1 MSPTTQ
7 PGAGTFDRTGTR
19 VIDLSIEG
27 MTCASCV
34 GRVERK
40 LGKIDGVEASVNLPL
55 KSARVTAPSD
65 ITDEEI
71 LEAVRK
77 AGYVPALKEQNGP
90 SRATAAR
97 EKDATPENDAPRPED
112 EAPAQ
117 GGHDHQ
123 MAMPSESSL
132 RRRIWV
138 STIFTVPLFAISMI
152 PGLQFPHWAWVA
164 AVLALPVA
172 TWSAWPF
179 HVTAARSARHGA
191 STMDTLVSLGVTI
204 AYLYSLARLIAD
216 PSMTAHAHPG
226 GGMASHQVYFETS
239 AVVTL
244 FLLVGRFLEA
254 RAQSRS
260 SEALHKLLDMGARDV
275 EVLEDQNDASGTRIA
290 IDALAPGDL
299 FVVRP
304 GEKIAT
310 DGTVLH
316 GESAVDESML
326 TGESLPVEVS
336 PGSEVTG
343 ATLNK
348 GGRLVVRA
356 SRVGSETT
364 LAQMGRLVA
373 DAQSS
378 KAPVARLADRI
389 SAVFV
394 PVVLVL
400 AVLTFILWWSIGG
413 QLTPAFVAAVSLL
426 VIACPCALGLATPT
440 ALLTGTGRGAQL
452 GILIKSAQVLED
464 TRRADTI
471 VLDKTGTVTRGEL
484 ALESVTPA
492 DDTADSRDA
501 ILRLAGAVENA
512 SEHPIARA
520 ISAAARASTGSL
532 PSVAG
537 FASAAG
543 GGVRGRVSLDGSIRS
558 VAVGKPGWLRE
569 IGVDVPTSVDEE
581 LSRIQGEGSI
591 AVVAAVDGAAAGILA
606 LRDEPKPDAAATIA
620 DLRAMGLRPI
630 LLTGD
635 AEPVARTVAHEVG
648 IDPADVIAG
657 VSPERKVELIE
668 QLQSSGHVVAMVGD
682 GVNDAA
688 ALARA
693 DLGIAMG
700 AGTDVALEAA
710 DITLMRNE
718 MRAIVQSVRLSQVT
732 LRVIKSSLF
741 WAFGY
746 NVIAIPVAALGLLN
760 PMIAGAAMAFSSVF
774 VVLNS
779 LRLRR
784 FGR

>member
-1 MSPTTQ
+1 MSSTSPTTQ
-7 PGAGTFDRTGTR
+7 ETFDRAGTR

-65 ITDEEI
+65 VPDEEI

-77 AGYVPALKEQNGP
+77 AGYVPSLREAASPGSRTAENAPESEQG
-90 SRATAAR
+90 S
-97 EKDATPENDAPRPED
+97 D
-112 EAPAQ
+112 EAKEHE
-117 GGHDHQ
+117 GHA
-123 MAMPSESSL
+123 MAMPPEKSL
-132 RRRIWV
+132 RRRIWI
-138 STIFTVPLFAISMI
+138 SAIFTIPLFAISMI

-191 STMDTLVSLGVTI
+191 STMDTLVSLGVII

-216 PSMTAHAHPG
+216 PMMTAHAHFG
-226 GGMASHQVYFETS
+226 GAMHMSSHQVYFETS

-244 FLLVGRFLEA
+244 FLLLGRYLET
-254 RAQSRS
+254 RAESRS
-260 SEALHKLLDMGARDV
+260 SEALHKLLDMGAHDV
-275 EVLEDQNDASGTRIA
+275 EVLKDENDVSGTRIA
-290 IDALAPGDL
+290 IDRLAAGDL
-299 FVVRP
+299 FIVRP

-310 DGTVLH
+310 DGTVIR

-326 TGESLPVEVS
+326 TGESVPVEVG
-336 PGSEVTG
+336 PGHEVTG
-343 ATLNK
+343 ATLNT

-373 DAQSS
+373 EAQSS

-389 SAVFV
+389 SAFFV
-394 PVVLVL
+394 PTVLVL
-400 AVLTFILWWSIGG
+400 ALLTFILWWSIGG
-413 QLTPAFVAAVSLL
+413 QLTPAFVAGVSLL

-471 VLDKTGTVTRGEL
+471 VMDKTGTVTRGEL
-484 ALESVTPA
+484 SLEKVELTDGASV
-492 DDTADSRDA
+492 DRDELLA
-501 ILRLAGAVENA
+501 LAGAVENA

-520 ISAAARASTGSL
+520 IASAARERGGSL
-532 PSVAG
+532 PDVHEFS
-537 FASAAG
+537 SAPG
-543 GGVRGRVSLDGSIRS
+543 GGVSGHVTAGSTTHRI
-558 VAVGKPGWLRE
+558 AVGKPQWLRS
-569 IGVDVPTSVDEE
+569 IDVEVPASAEDALT
-581 LSRIQGEGSI
+581 RAQTEGSI
-591 AVVAAVDGAAAGILA
+591 AVMVAVDGRAAGLLA

-620 DLRAMGLRPI
+620 ELTSMGLRPI

-635 AEPVARTVAHEVG
+635 AEPVARSVAREVG
-648 IDPADVIAG
+648 IDPADVISG
-657 VSPERKVELIE
+657 VSPEDKVHHVER
-668 QLQSSGHVVAMVGD
+668 LQESGHVVAMVGD

-718 MRAIVQSVRLSQVT
+718 MGAIVQSVRLSQAT

-746 NVIAIPVAALGLLN
+746 NVIAIPVAAFGLLN

-784 FGR
+784 FGK

>member
-1 MSPTTQ
+1 MSPQNSSSTE
-7 PGAGTFDRTGTR
+7 PFDRTGTR
-19 VIDLSIEG
+19 VLDLSIEG

-40 LGKIDGVEASVNLPL
+40 LGKLDGVEASVNLPL
-55 KSARVTAPSD
+55 ESARVTVPED
-65 ITDEEI
+65 LPDEEV

-77 AGYVPALKEQNGP
+77 AGYIPSLRRPGGHG
-90 SRATAAR
+90 SRATS
-97 EKDATPENDAPRPED
+97 DNDDAPRDED
-112 EAPAQ
+112 TPSSSGHQENHQ
-117 GGHDHQ
+117 GHA
-123 MAMPSESSL
+123 MAMPPEKVL
-132 RRRIWV
+132 KRRIWV
-138 STIFTVPLFAISMI
+138 ALIFTIPLFAISMI
-152 PGLQFPHWAWVA
+152 PGLQFPHWGWVA
-164 AVLALPVA
+164 ALLALPVS
-172 TWSAWPF
+172 TWAAWPF

-191 STMDTLVSLGVTI
+191 STMDTLVSLGVAITYI
-204 AYLYSLARLIAD
+204 YSLIRLVAD
-216 PSMTAHAHPG
+216 PMMTAHAHFG
-226 GGMASHQVYFETS
+226 EAMSMSSHQVYFESS

-244 FLLVGRFLEA
+244 FLLLGRFLET

-275 EVLEDQNDASGTRIA
+275 EVLRDQNDSSGTRLP
-290 IDALAPGDL
+290 IDRLSTGDL

-304 GEKIAT
+304 GEKVAT
-310 DGTVLH
+310 DGTVVL
-316 GESAVDESML
+316 GDSAVDESML
-326 TGESLPVEVS
+326 TGESVPVEVS
-336 PGSEVTG
+336 PGSDVTG
-343 ATLNK
+343 ATLNT

-394 PVVLVL
+394 PVVLALSV
-400 AVLTFILWWSIGG
+400 VTFVLWWSIGG
-413 QLTPAFVAAVSLL
+413 ELTPAFIAAVSLL

-440 ALLTGTGRGAQL
+440 ALLTGTGRGAQM

-464 TRRADTI
+464 TRRTDTI
-471 VLDKTGTVTRGEL
+471 LMDKTGTVTRGEL
-484 ALESVTPA
+484 SLGSVHVTEGA
-492 DDTADSRDA
+492 SFDRDDLLT
-501 ILRLAGAVENA
+501 LAGAVENA

-520 ISAAARASTGSL
+520 IATSARQLTDSL
-532 PSVAG
+532 PAVEG
-537 FASAAG
+537 FESSAG
-543 GGVRGRVSLDGSIRS
+543 GGVHGFVPLHGSLHD
-558 VAVGKPGWLRE
+558 VAVGKPSWLRSM
-569 IGVDVPTSVDEE
+569 DVEVTDVVEHE
-581 LSRIQGEGSI
+581 LTRRQEEGSI
-591 AVVAAVDGAAAGILA
+591 AVIIAVNGLAAGVLA
-606 LRDEPKPDAAATIA
+606 LRDEPKPDSARTIA
-620 DLRAMGLRPI
+620 ELTSLGLRPI

-635 AEPVARTVAHEVG
+635 ADLVAHAVARDVG
-648 IDPADVIAG
+648 ISPDDVISG
-657 VSPERKVELIE
+657 VSPEMKVE
-668 QLQSSGHVVAMVGD
+668 QVARLQEEGHVVAMVGD

-718 MRAIVQSVRLSQVT
+718 MGAIVQSIQLSQAT
-732 LRVIKSSLF
+732 LKVIKSSLF

-746 NVIAIPVAALGLLN
+746 NVVAIPVAALGLLN